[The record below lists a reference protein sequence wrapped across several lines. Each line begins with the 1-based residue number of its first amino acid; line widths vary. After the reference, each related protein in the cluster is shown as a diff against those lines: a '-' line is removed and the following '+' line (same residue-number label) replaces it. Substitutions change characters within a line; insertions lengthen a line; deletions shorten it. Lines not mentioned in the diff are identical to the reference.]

1 MAGHYE
7 VSAVRGGPDQLVGG
21 STQGVR
27 YQLSRYARVVRDDS
41 AGRDGPLSRRQLIR
55 LVAMAKKTERRPPAR
70 PRPRPGRRALGMAAS
85 VGGLLLV
92 PLLWSVLADAT
103 QTRPEPPLAA
113 QATTMV
119 FTVQTRD
126 GDLRL
131 AADDLWATCRRS
143 TAAQNDDADLT
154 RVRGSVYVGVIRPV
168 LPPHDVMRLRGCVE
182 DADIN
187 RVTALSVY
195 AVKSAAWSRAHWVK
209 ARAGVPVRSSTV
221 PVISGGT
228 PTV

>member
-154 RVRGSVYVGVIRPV
+154 RVRESVYVGVIRPCC
-168 LPPHDVMRLRGCVE
+168 PR
-182 DADIN
+182 
-187 RVTALSVY
+187 T
-195 AVKSAAWSRAHWVK
+195 
-209 ARAGVPVRSSTV
+209 T
-221 PVISGGT
+221 
-228 PTV
+228 